1 MKKAG
6 TIIVIVALIAL
17 LAGAFWGGY
26 KYYPKKNPPPVVTT
40 DTFYIPDTTTHSIPD
55 TPPEYIVRWK
65 DRIVRDKAWID
76 SIVAANQVDTFNLLA
91 DFYDLYVYERA
102 WGDSLISVNV
112 TDTISQ
118 NMPIGNIFEYKIL
131 RPQQIIQQN
140 TYLETYYARYLYLG
154 MDIPATVNSF
164 NPELLYAF
172 RKGYAGIGYHSDQK
186 AISLKVGVKLFQMR

>member
-6 TIIVIVALIAL
+6 TIIIVLAFIGL
-17 LAGAFWGGY
+17 LAGIFWGGY
-26 KYYPKKNPPPVVTT
+26 KYYPYKNPPPVVTV
-40 DTFYIPDTTTHSIPD
+40 DTFYIKDTTTHSIPD
-55 TPPEYIVRWK
+55 NPPEYIVKWK

-76 SIVAANQVDTFNLLA
+76 SIVAANQVDTANILA

-102 WGDSLISVNV
+102 WEDSLISVNL

-118 NMPIGNIFEYKIL
+118 NRPVGNIFEYKIL

-154 MDIPATVNSF
+154 VDIPGTLNSF

-172 RKGYAGIGYHSDQK
+172 RRGYLGAGYQSGQNTV
-186 AISLKVGVKLFQMR
+186 SLKGGIRLFHWK